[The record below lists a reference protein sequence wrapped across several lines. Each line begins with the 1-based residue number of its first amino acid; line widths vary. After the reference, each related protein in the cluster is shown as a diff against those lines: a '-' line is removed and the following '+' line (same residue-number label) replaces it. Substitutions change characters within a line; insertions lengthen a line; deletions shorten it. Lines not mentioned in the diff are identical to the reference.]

1 LGWGRAVSCNDSS
14 PFFFAGLT
22 LAPAN
27 RILADG
33 LLNRRRD
40 VPERRKIIAQELP

>member
-1 LGWGRAVSCNDSS
+1 LI
-14 PFFFAGLT
+14 FAGLT

-33 LLNRRRD
+33 LPALGATIIAA
-40 VPERRKIIAQELP
+40 KIAAQELP